1 MDVEFRTVDVFTDRA
16 FGGNPL
22 AVILDASGLS
32 GAQMQA
38 IAAEFGYSETTF
50 LLPPDNP
57 AHTARVRIF
66 TPKEEIPFAGHPNV
80 GTAFVCATQGRIFGR
95 PVGDRL
101 LFEEVAGLVPVDLT
115 RHAGNIIA
123 TLTAPQPLQLSAECA
138 PEAVAAAIGLP
149 ASAVL
154 TTRHRPVVASVGL
167 AFLCA
172 ELDSAESLSR
182 ATPDLEAFRRHLNGL
197 GLGLHLYTRT
207 EGKAGLSTR
216 MFGPLSGIWEDPAT
230 GSANAALIGLIAHS
244 DPMPDGEIRHLI
256 AQGIDMGRP
265 SLISAMAHKRAG
277 TVTEIRIGGSCV
289 GMMRGVLTLPSA
301 EAQR

>member
-1 MDVEFRTVDVFTDRA
+1 MEVEFRTVDVFTDRP

-22 AVILDASGLS
+22 AVIVDASGLS
-32 GAQMQA
+32 GPQMQA

-80 GTAFVCATQGRIFGR
+80 GTAYICATLGRVFGR

-101 LFEEVAGLVPVDLT
+101 VFEELAGLVPVDLA
-115 RHAGNIIA
+115 RRPGGIVA
-123 TLTAPQPLQLSAECA
+123 TLTAPQPLQLAQECDPA
-138 PEAVAAAIGLP
+138 AVAAAVGLP
-149 ASAVL
+149 VSAVL

-172 ELDSAESLSR
+172 ELDSSESLSR
-182 ATPDLEAFRRHLNGL
+182 AAPDLDAFRRHLSGL

-207 EGKAGLSTR
+207 DGKAGLSTR
-216 MFGPLSGIWEDPAT
+216 MFAPLSGVWEDPAT
-230 GSANAALIGLIAHS
+230 GSANAALIGLIAQI
-244 DPMPDGEIRHLI
+244 DPVADGEIRHLI

-265 SLISAMAHKRAG
+265 SLISAMAHKRHG

-289 GMMRGVLTLPSA
+289 GMMRGVLSLPPGDP
-301 EAQR
+301 QN